1 MPHQPRRILI
11 VDDDQEVLIALERTL
26 EGEGYNTVTAWSA
39 KEALALSENSQ
50 FDLLLVDEHMS
61 DLDVEALF
69 SELTRKQPK
78 AFRFLMQTRKEAPQL
93 PSFTD
98 IAVCK
103 WEHGAMKA
111 AIRDCLSA

>member
-1 MPHQPRRILI
+1 MSHQPRRILI
-11 VDDDQEVLIALERTL
+11 VDDDQEVLIALERAL
-26 EGEGYNTVTAWSA
+26 EGEGYSTVTAWSA
-39 KEALALSENSQ
+39 KEAIDLSEKSE
-50 FDLLLVDEHMS
+50 FDLLLVDEYMA

-78 AFRFLMQTRKEAPQL
+78 AFRFLMQTRKESPRS
-93 PSFTD
+93 PTFTD